1 MNNQNPIQNLSKTTY
16 PFGMYMPGRSFSSG
30 SYRYGFNGMEK
41 DDEVK
46 GNGKSY
52 TSYFRQYDPRLGRW
66 NSVDPITASTPSWSP
81 YRFGFNNPTLFID
94 PSGNIETKYVDENN
108 KELLNTDDGSNEVI
122 TVKNKDV
129 SIFLA
134 AVYLTTKDKQN
145 EEEWNNRW
153 KKWLQR
159 NIEIPTV
166 KFSWENTEEKLFYD
180 NKEFWDIEPTYTEVG
195 VSDEWEKRLNEMWF
209 EIGQEVGE
217 ELILKNMGIPQFF
230 DANKF
235 AKRKIIFHAI
245 ARLRTAGPN
254 SILIIKSKDQVG
266 NPGYISIHYYRDPRG
281 IEKFD
286 INEVTYRNEDLFE
299 SFEINQ

>member
-1 MNNQNPIQNLSKTTY
+1 MKYTQNIAY
-16 PFGMYMPGRSFSSG
+16 PFGMHMPGRSFSSG

-46 GNGKSY
+46 GSGNSY

-122 TVKNKDV
+122 TVKKEDV

-145 EEEWNNRW
+145 EKEWNDRW

-195 VSDEWEKRLNEMWF
+195 VLEEWDSRLKDMGI
-209 EIGQEVGE
+209 EIGQEAFE
-217 ELILKNMGIPQFF
+217 ELVLKKNGYPQYFVVNNM
-230 DANKF
+230 
-235 AKRKIIFHAI
+235 AKREIIFHAI

-254 SILIIKSKDQVG
+254 SILIIKSKDLVG
-266 NPGYISIHYYRDPRG
+266 NPGYISIHYYRDLHG
-281 IEKFD
+281 IEQFD
-286 INEVTYRNEDLFE
+286 VNEVVFKNEDLFKT
-299 SFEINQ
+299 IDLNQ